1 MRWGEGMEAPESS
14 DIEQHEEPKKTGEQV
29 GQVLR
34 AARLERGLD
43 IEDVARQL
51 RFAARQVTAL
61 EEDEYDKLAGGPFLR
76 GFVRNYAKLL
86 QLDEAPLLKLL
97 EQSVPPPT
105 THVGRPPSEEIPFP
119 SGQEYLKRNVVLGGG
134 IVLAI
139 TLLGYAIYSGD
150 KASVANQPDM
160 AMESEKDTGQPTLSF
175 PFPSQAPPAE
185 VPESQAPAPSALVP
199 DMASQREPGIAALE
213 ETAPS
218 ADTGR
223 EQDTVASAPKDA
235 AAGSGAEASAG
246 EPLTLPLAPPPAV
259 QTAPTAPA
267 VPGGEPANVP
277 VAPKPPQVTVAPKP
291 SEGPVTSKPSGS
303 AVTPKPPQV
312 AVAPKPLEGP
322 VTSQPSESAVTSKPP
337 QVAVA
342 PKPSEGAA
350 TSKPSESAVTP
361 KPPQV
366 AATPK
371 PPPAKAGIRLTF
383 AGESW
388 VQVKDGNGKLLLSR
402 VNPPGSEQVLRGKPP
417 YSLMIGN
424 PGQVKLVYNSKP
436 VDLSIFAKLPGGM
449 AHLVLQ

>member
-14 DIEQHEEPKKTGEQV
+14 DIEQHEEPKQTGEQV

-97 EQSVPPPT
+97 EQSIPPPT
-105 THVGRPPSEEIPFP
+105 AHVGRPPSEEIPFP
-119 SGQEYLKRNVVLGGG
+119 SGQEYLKRNVVIGGG

-150 KASVANQPDM
+150 KAPVAEQPDM
-160 AMESEKDTGQPTLSF
+160 AMESEKDAEQPTLSF
-175 PFPSQAPPAE
+175 PFAPQASTAE
-185 VPESQAPAPSALVP
+185 APESQAPAPSALAP
-199 DMASQREPGIAALE
+199 DMASPPEPGIAALQ

-223 EQDTVASAPKDA
+223 DQDTVASAHKDET
-235 AAGSGAEASAG
+235 AGSGTEASAG
-246 EPLTLPLAPPPAV
+246 EPLTLPLAPPAP
-259 QTAPTAPA
+259 QTGPTASA
-267 VPGGEPANVP
+267 VPGGESANV
-277 VAPKPPQVTVAPKP
+277 
-291 SEGPVTSKPSGS
+291 

-312 AVAPKPLEGP
+312 AVAPKSPE
-322 VTSQPSESAVTSKPP
+322 VAVAPKQRQGAVAPKPP
-337 QVAVA
+337 EVAVA
-342 PKPSEGAA
+342 PKPPEV
-350 TSKPSESAVTP
+350 AVAP
-361 KPPQV
+361 KPPEV
-366 AATPK
+366 AVAPK
-371 PPPAKAGIRLTF
+371 PPPAKAGIRLAF

-424 PGQVKLVYNSKP
+424 PGQVKLVYNNSP
-436 VDLSIFAKLPGGM
+436 VDLSTFAKLPGGM

>member
-1 MRWGEGMEAPESS
+1 MEAPESS
-14 DIEQHEEPKKTGEQV
+14 NIEQHEEPKQTGEQV

-86 QLDEAPLLKLL
+86 QLDEVPLLKLL

-105 THVGRPPSEEIPFP
+105 AHVGRPPSEEIPFP
-119 SGQEYLKRNVVLGGG
+119 SGVEYLKRNVLIGGG
-134 IVLAI
+134 VFLAI

-150 KASVANQPDM
+150 EAPVAEQPDM
-160 AMESEKDTGQPTLSF
+160 AMELEKGTEQPTLSF
-175 PFPSQAPPAE
+175 PFAPQAPTAE
-185 VPESQAPAPSALVP
+185 APESRAPAPSALAP
-199 DMASQREPGIAALE
+199 DMDSPPEPGIAAFQ

-223 EQDTVASAPKDA
+223 EQDTAASAHKDETV
-235 AAGSGAEASAG
+235 GSGTEASAG
-246 EPLTLPLAPPPAV
+246 EPLTLPLAPPPV
-259 QTAPTAPA
+259 PPTPPA
-267 VPGGEPANVP
+267 ASAAPGGEPAK
-277 VAPKPPQVTVAPKP
+277 VAVTPKP
-291 SEGPVTSKPSGS
+291 SEV
-303 AVTPKPPQV
+303 AVAPKPPQV
-312 AVAPKPLEGP
+312 AVAPKPPE
-322 VTSQPSESAVTSKPP
+322 VT
-337 QVAVA
+337 
-342 PKPSEGAA
+342 AA
-350 TSKPSESAVTP
+350 
-361 KPPQV
+361 
-366 AATPK
+366 PK

-388 VQVKDGNGKLLLSR
+388 VQVKDGSGKLLLSR

-424 PGQVKLVYNSKP
+424 PGQVKLVYNNSP
-436 VDLSIFAKLPGGM
+436 VDLSTFAKLPGGM

>member
-61 EEDEYDKLAGGPFLR
+61 EEDEYDKLARGPFLR

-150 KASVANQPDM
+150 KAPVANQPDM

-259 QTAPTAPA
+259 QTTPTAPA

-277 VAPKPPQVTVAPKP
+277 VAPKPPQVAVAPKP
-291 SEGPVTSKPSGS
+291 SGSAVTSKPPQVAVAPKSSEGPVTSKPSES

-312 AVAPKPLEGP
+312 AVAPKP
-322 VTSQPSESAVTSKPP
+322 SESV
-337 QVAVA
+337 
-342 PKPSEGAA
+342 
-350 TSKPSESAVTP
+350 VTP

-449 AHLVLQ
+449 AHLVLE

>member
-1 MRWGEGMEAPESS
+1 MEAPESS
-14 DIEQHEEPKKTGEQV
+14 NIEQHEEPKQTGEQV

-86 QLDEAPLLKLL
+86 QLDEVPLLKLL

-105 THVGRPPSEEIPFP
+105 AHVGRPPSEEIPFP
-119 SGQEYLKRNVVLGGG
+119 SGVEYLKRNVLIGGG
-134 IVLAI
+134 VFLAI

-150 KASVANQPDM
+150 EAPVAEQPDM
-160 AMESEKDTGQPTLSF
+160 AMESEKDTEQPTLSF
-175 PFPSQAPPAE
+175 PFAPQAPTAE
-185 VPESQAPAPSALVP
+185 APESQAPAPSALAP
-199 DMASQREPGIAALE
+199 DMDSPPEPGIAALQ

-223 EQDTVASAPKDA
+223 EQDTAASAHKDET
-235 AAGSGAEASAG
+235 AGSGTEASAG
-246 EPLTLPLAPPPAV
+246 EPLTLPLAPPPV
-259 QTAPTAPA
+259 PPTPPA
-267 VPGGEPANVP
+267 ASAAPGGEPAKVAVTP
-277 VAPKPPQVTVAPKP
+277 KLPQVAVAPKSPQVAVTPKP
-291 SEGPVTSKPSGS
+291 SEV

-312 AVAPKPLEGP
+312 AVAPKP
-322 VTSQPSESAVTSKPP
+322 P

-342 PKPSEGAA
+342 PKPPEVTAA
-350 TSKPSESAVTP
+350 
-361 KPPQV
+361 
-366 AATPK
+366 PK

-388 VQVKDGNGKLLLSR
+388 VQVKDGSGKLLLSR

-424 PGQVKLVYNSKP
+424 PGQVKLVYNNSP
-436 VDLSIFAKLPGGM
+436 VDLSTFAKLPGGM

>member
-1 MRWGEGMEAPESS
+1 MEAPESS
-14 DIEQHEEPKKTGEQV
+14 DIEQHEEPKQTGEQV

-97 EQSVPPPT
+97 EQSIPPPT
-105 THVGRPPSEEIPFP
+105 AHVGRPPSEEIPFP
-119 SGQEYLKRNVVLGGG
+119 SGQEYLKRNVVIGGG

-150 KASVANQPDM
+150 KAPVAEQPDM
-160 AMESEKDTGQPTLSF
+160 AMESEKDAEQPTLSF
-175 PFPSQAPPAE
+175 PFAPQASTAE
-185 VPESQAPAPSALVP
+185 APESQAPAPSALAP
-199 DMASQREPGIAALE
+199 DMASPPEPGIAALQ

-223 EQDTVASAPKDA
+223 DQDTVASAHKDET
-235 AAGSGAEASAG
+235 AGSGTEASAG
-246 EPLTLPLAPPPAV
+246 EPLTLPLAPPAP
-259 QTAPTAPA
+259 QTGPTASA
-267 VPGGEPANVP
+267 VPGGESANV
-277 VAPKPPQVTVAPKP
+277 
-291 SEGPVTSKPSGS
+291 

-312 AVAPKPLEGP
+312 AVAPKSPE
-322 VTSQPSESAVTSKPP
+322 VAVAPKQRQGAVAPKPP
-337 QVAVA
+337 EVAVA
-342 PKPSEGAA
+342 PKPPEV
-350 TSKPSESAVTP
+350 AVAP
-361 KPPQV
+361 KPPEV
-366 AATPK
+366 AVAPK
-371 PPPAKAGIRLTF
+371 PPPAKAGIRLAF

-424 PGQVKLVYNSKP
+424 PGQVKLVYNNSP
-436 VDLSIFAKLPGGM
+436 VDLSTFAKLPGGM

>member
-1 MRWGEGMEAPESS
+1 MEAPESS
-14 DIEQHEEPKKTGEQV
+14 DIEQHEEPKQTGEQV

-105 THVGRPPSEEIPFP
+105 AHVGRPPSEDIPFP
-119 SGQEYLKRNVVLGGG
+119 SGQEYLKRNVVIGGG

-150 KASVANQPDM
+150 KAPVAEQPEM
-160 AMESEKDTGQPTLSF
+160 AMESEKDNEQPTLSF
-175 PFPSQAPPAE
+175 PFAPQAPTTEA
-185 VPESQAPAPSALVP
+185 PESQAPAPSALAP
-199 DMASQREPGIAALE
+199 DMASQPEPGIAALQ
-213 ETAPS
+213 ETGPS

-223 EQDTVASAPKDA
+223 EQDTVASAHKDET
-235 AAGSGAEASAG
+235 AGSGPEASAG
-246 EPLTLPLAPPPAV
+246 EPLTLPLAPPPAS
-259 QTAPTAPA
+259 QTTPPASA
-267 VPGGEPANVP
+267 VPRGEPANV
-277 VAPKPPQVTVAPKP
+277 
-291 SEGPVTSKPSGS
+291 
-303 AVTPKPPQV
+303 AVTPKPPQA
-312 AVAPKPLEGP
+312 AVA
-322 VTSQPSESAVTSKPP
+322 SKPP

-342 PKPSEGAA
+342 PKPSEVPVAP
-350 TSKPSESAVTP
+350 KPSEVAVAPKPPQAAVASKPPQVAVAPKPSEVAVAP

-366 AATPK
+366 AVAPKPSEVAVAPKPPQAAVAPK
-371 PPPAKAGIRLTF
+371 PPPAKGGIRLTF

-388 VQVKDGNGKLLLSR
+388 VQVKDSNGKLLLSR

-424 PGQVKLVYNSKP
+424 PGQVKLVYNNRP

-449 AHLVLQ
+449 AHLVLE

>member
-1 MRWGEGMEAPESS
+1 MEAPESS
-14 DIEQHEEPKKTGEQV
+14 DIEQHEEPKQTGEQV

-105 THVGRPPSEEIPFP
+105 AQVGRPPSEEIPFP
-119 SGQEYLKRNVVLGGG
+119 SGQEYLKRNAVIGGG

-139 TLLGYAIYSGD
+139 TLLGYVIYSGD
-150 KASVANQPDM
+150 KAPVAEQPDM
-160 AMESEKDTGQPTLSF
+160 ALESEKDTEQPTLSF
-175 PFPSQAPPAE
+175 PFAPQAPTAE
-185 VPESQAPAPSALVP
+185 APESQAPAPSALAP
-199 DMASQREPGIAALE
+199 DMASQSERGIAAIQ

-223 EQDTVASAPKDA
+223 EQDTVASAHKDE
-235 AAGSGAEASAG
+235 AAGSGTEASAG
-246 EPLTLPLAPPPAV
+246 EPFTLPLAPPPAPH
-259 QTAPTAPA
+259 TGPTASA
-267 VPGGEPANVP
+267 VPGGESANVAVTP
-277 VAPKPPQVTVAPKP
+277 KPSQGAVASKPPQGAVAPRP
-291 SEGPVTSKPSGS
+291 PEV
-303 AVTPKPPQV
+303 AVVPKPPQV
-312 AVAPKPLEGP
+312 AVAPKPPEA
-322 VTSQPSESAVTSKPP
+322 AVAPKSP

-342 PKPSEGAA
+342 
-350 TSKPSESAVTP
+350 
-361 KPPQV
+361 
-366 AATPK
+366 PK

-388 VQVKDGNGKLLLSR
+388 VQVKDGSGKLLLSR

-424 PGQVKLVYNSKP
+424 PGQVKLVYNNSP
-436 VDLSIFAKLPGGM
+436 VDLSTFAKLPGGM

>member
-14 DIEQHEEPKKTGEQV
+14 DIEQHEEPKQTGEQV

-105 THVGRPPSEEIPFP
+105 AHVGRPPSEEIPFP
-119 SGQEYLKRNVVLGGG
+119 SGQEYLKRNAVVGGG
-134 IVLAI
+134 IFLAI

-150 KASVANQPDM
+150 KAPIAEQPDM
-160 AMESEKDTGQPTLSF
+160 AMESGKDTEQPTLSF
-175 PFPSQAPPAE
+175 PFGPQAPTAE
-185 VPESQAPAPSALVP
+185 APESEASAPSAPAP
-199 DMASQREPGIAALE
+199 DMASPQEPGIAALQ
-213 ETAPS
+213 ETVPS

-223 EQDTVASAPKDA
+223 EQDAVASAHKDE
-235 AAGSGAEASAG
+235 AAGSSTEASSG
-246 EPLTLPLAPPPAV
+246 EPLTLPLAPPPAA

-277 VAPKPPQVTVAPKP
+277 VAPKPPQVAVAPKP
-291 SEGPVTSKPSGS
+291 PEGPVTSKPSGS
-303 AVTPKPPQV
+303 VVTPKPP
-312 AVAPKPLEGP
+312 EGP
-322 VTSQPSESAVTSKPP
+322 VTSKPSESAVTSKPSESAVTPKPP

-402 VNPPGSEQVLRGKPP
+402 VNLPGSEQVLRGKPP

-449 AHLVLQ
+449 AHLVLE